1 METAV
6 RGLRPRVMRATALLT
21 LASVA
26 LSITVAAAPLTEKA
40 QPQDW
45 RASVHRFAE
54 IHLKHPAWGLSH
66 SQRDYDLARTLA
78 AEDRVMLD
86 DDVLYAAA
94 YLHDVAAF
102 APYAKQNVDHADEAA
117 RIVDTLL
124 QDTGFPMSKIEAV
137 RSAIRTHMFARDP
150 VGPEATYLHD
160 ADALDWLGAI
170 GVARIFGLVDPNGG
184 EPDGPRA
191 LKMLQD
197 NLVKVPP
204 RVISTAGRARLPE
217 RTYELQEFLK
227 NLSAESGTFLT
238 L

>member
-1 METAV
+1 MHTAV
-6 RGLRPRVMRATALLT
+6 TGLRPHLARATAV
-21 LASVA
+21 LALAGVA
-26 LSITVAAAPLTEKA
+26 LAMTAAAAPPTAKA

-45 RASVHRFAE
+45 RATVHRFAQ

-66 SQRDYDLARTLA
+66 SQRDYDLARALA
-78 AEDRVMLD
+78 AEDRVVLD

-102 APYAKQNVDHADEAA
+102 APYEKEHVDHADEAA

-184 EPDGPRA
+184 APDGPRA
-191 LKMLQD
+191 VKMLQD
-197 NLVKVPP
+197 NLAEVPP
-204 RVISTAGRARLPE
+204 RVISTAGRARLPA
-217 RTYELQEFLK
+217 RTRELQEFLK
-227 NLSAESGTFLT
+227 NLGAESEAFHT